1 MAEVKQSLL
10 VPYSSRRMFDLVD
23 AVESYPEFL
32 PWCDGTELLY
42 RRPGLL
48 RAVICVNFR
57 GIKQQFTTENER
69 IEPFEM
75 RMRLVD
81 GPFKSLDGFWSF
93 TELGD
98 SGCKIEFQLRWEFSS
113 RILAT
118 LAGPVFNHIANTMV
132 DAFVARAQ
140 KLYG

>member
-48 RAVICVNFR
+48 RAVVCVNFR

-81 GPFKSLDGFWSF
+81 GPFKSLDGFWRF
-93 TELGD
+93 TGLGD

>member
-81 GPFKSLDGFWSF
+81 GPFKSLDGFWRF